1 MPRRAV
7 GHGRAVTALTAAR
20 VAGRAVGAWGGRGDF
35 QINDAGFCVRT
46 PRVLSGIYETQRED
60 CDD

>member
-20 VAGRAVGAWGGRGDF
+20 VAGRAVGAWGELGDF
-35 QINDAGFCVRT
+35 QINNAGFCVRMQRA
-46 PRVLSGIYETQRED
+46 PIGNYEIQREESR
-60 CDD
+60 

>member
-20 VAGRAVGAWGGRGDF
+20 VAGRAVGAWGELGDSKSTMPDLF
-35 QINDAGFCVRT
+35 GVRM
-46 PRVLSGIYETQRED
+46 PRALIGIYDIQRED
-60 CDD
+60 T